1 MRPGTY
7 ETILIAVNPTMQL
20 HTFSV
25 QYRSDNPPDL
35 SFKPIPHR
43 DEQRFVKSVIKD

>member
-7 ETILIAVNPTMQL
+7 ETILIAVNPAMQWF
-20 HTFSV
+20 TFSV
-25 QYRSDNPPDL
+25 QYRSDHPSDL
-35 SFKPIPHR
+35 TFKPIPHR